1 MGVYLAP
8 YWGIFVVSSPKY
20 FRGKDK
26 VLRLTRTIGFVG
38 LLLSLISPAIS
49 AEKTRILFVGG
60 VEMPSGNPG
69 GPFWH
74 LEHDPFFEL
83 TPVRA
88 MWLPGNEWGYEDNVM
103 FKAVRLYMPRTYED
117 LVENYDV
124 VSFFYASMEVIPNK
138 YTKWISDAVIKGKGF
153 MFVGHGQWAFD
164 WTITTV
170 ADILPL
176 DILNDQYSQ
185 DPTTIRITDH
195 DHPITASLPWSSM
208 GEHNSLAGHS
218 YTRPR
223 QSSEVLAELISF
235 LDPPEPFL
243 VWWEAG
249 GRSIAMMTVFRYE
262 DNPFV
267 DWEFFPDLTSNL
279 HLYAARRQIPTNPEI
294 LHQLRRNLEWF
305 HWRSGMLVGTLEFL
319 SKLGGNPTQVE
330 QIMSRANER
339 LKEVETLYLSYD
351 FEAGLNL
358 AANNVADLERA
369 EELAMELKD
378 RTLFWI
384 YTIEWS
390 TLTAT
395 SLVTGILLWALM
407 MKRQFYTE
415 VGTTKLA
422 ITQTT
427 LLNSNPHFTR
437 DDKPRTVEKGG

>member
-1 MGVYLAP
+1 
-8 YWGIFVVSSPKY
+8 VV
-20 FRGKDK
+20 
-26 VLRLTRTIGFVG
+26 
-38 LLLSLISPAIS
+38 LLLSLFSPAIS

-60 VEMPSGNPG
+60 VEMPSGSPG

-88 MWLPGNEWGYEDNVM
+88 MWLPDHWGYEDNLM
-103 FKAVRLYMPRTYED
+103 YKAVRLYMPRTYED
-117 LVENYDV
+117 LIEDYDV
-124 VSFFYASMEVIPNK
+124 ISFFYASRDVIPPK
-138 YTKWISDAVIKGKGF
+138 YTKWISDAVSKGKGF

-208 GEHNSLAGHS
+208 GEHNCLAGHG
-218 YTRPR
+218 YTSPR

-249 GRSIAMMTVFRYE
+249 KGRSIAMMTVYRYE

-267 DWEFFPDLTSNL
+267 EWDFFPDLTSNL
-279 HLYAARRQIPTNPEI
+279 HLYAARCRIPGNPEI
-294 LHQLRRNLEWF
+294 LHQLRNRLGDF
-305 HWRSGMLVGTLEFL
+305 HWRSGALVGTLEFL
-319 SKLGGNPTQVE
+319 SKLGGNPIQVE
-330 QIMSRANER
+330 QVMSRANER
-339 LKEVETLYLSYD
+339 LKEVEELYLDYD

-358 AANNVADLERA
+358 VEEKIADLERA

-422 ITQTT
+422 MTGTA
-427 LLNSNPHFTR
+427 LLTSNPQVTM
-437 DDKPRTVEKGG
+437 DE